1 LREAD
6 SAVQDH
12 YKAPAG
18 ELRVTAPVTFAHH
31 HIAPALAG
39 LLECH
44 PRVSVYLSPTD
55 HCESLWMH
63 VFIEFLTSRYR
74 GQGIRSPEQLTA

>member
-31 HIAPALAG
+31 HIAPALAE

-44 PRVSVYLSPTD
+44 PRVSVHLSPTD
-55 HCESLWMH
+55 H

-74 GQGIRSPEQLTA
+74 GQGIRSPERLTA